1 MRIIRHYRRVP
12 ELARGAVV
20 AIGNFDGVHLGHQAV
35 IAQARRVAERLEAPL
50 AALTFEPHPR
60 AVLGRATGPFRLTP
74 FRVKVRQ
81 FAALGVDYLF
91 LLRFDTAFAA
101 MPAPDFVTEVL
112 AAGVGA
118 RHVVVGYDFAFGRA
132 RQGDVALLRAMAAEA
147 GYEVTQVA
155 AAGSGARVYSASEAR
170 ELLRQGDMAGVAGIL
185 GRYWEIEGRVGGGE
199 RRGHQLGFPTANLAV
214 AGLLQPVNGVYATWA
229 GLGRGQ
235 GLDET
240 VDWHPSVANLG
251 WRPTFDGT
259 EPRLEVH
266 LFDFSDDIYGRW
278 LRVRFVETI
287 RPERKF
293 DGIDSLKAQIAED
306 CQRARAILA
315 AHPVDG
321 PEDLLSRAK
330 ADKRRVTS

>member
-1 MRIIRHYRRVP
+1 VRIIRHYRRVP
-12 ELARGAVV
+12 ESARGAVV

-35 IAQARRVAERLEAPL
+35 IAQALRIAAPVEAPL

-60 AVLGRATGPFRLTP
+60 EVLGRATGPFRLTP
-74 FRVKVRQ
+74 IRIKVRQ
-81 FAALGVDYLF
+81 IAALGVDYLF
-91 LLRFDTAFAA
+91 LLRFDTELAA
-101 MPAPDFVTEVL
+101 MPAPEFVAEVL
-112 AAGVGA
+112 AAGVGV

-132 RQGDVALLRAMAAEA
+132 RQGDVALLRAMAAES
-147 GYEVTQVA
+147 GYDVTQVA
-155 AAGSGARVYSASEAR
+155 AAGSGARIYSASKAR
-170 ELLRQGDMAGVAGIL
+170 DLLRQGDMAGAAEIL

-229 GLGRGQ
+229 GLSRGQ
-235 GLDET
+235 GLGAA
-240 VDWHPSVANLG
+240 VDWRPSVANLG
-251 WRPTFDGT
+251 WRPTFDGS

-266 LFDFSDDIYGRW
+266 LFDFSGDLYGRW

-315 AHPVDG
+315 SNPVDG
-321 PEDLLSRAK
+321 PERLLSQAK
-330 ADKRRVTS
+330 ADERRATS